1 MCSYV
6 LLCVPLSVC
15 LDIFGYFYM
24 FRYVEGLYQKLPE
37 LYTLR
42 SKYEGHVLARDWL
55 WQHVRR
61 SQNFSSA
68 IHWHAYGS
76 HRAKDC
82 CRCQIELVVKS
93 ILITSFASGSHITAQ
108 SFIYLRIKRKKHET

>member
-1 MCSYV
+1 MIGILLDFCWNICKNKRAWDAPAVCSYV

-24 FRYVEGLYQKLPE
+24 FRDVEGLYQKLSE

-42 SKYEGHVLARDWL
+42 SKYEGHVLAREWL

-61 SQNFSSA
+61 SRNLSSA
-68 IHWHAYGS
+68 IHCIGMPLPTGRTEQRIVA
-76 HRAKDC
+76 
-82 CRCQIELVVKS
+82 VVK
-93 ILITSFASGSHITAQ
+93 
-108 SFIYLRIKRKKHET
+108 